1 VHTLEI
7 KRIDFRVNGKGDNA
21 LAESMLAMNQWL
33 KERPVRPINV
43 ETMVD
48 TSSSTG
54 FAGLGG
60 TVSSGAT
67 GVRLWYVD
75 ID

>member
-1 VHTLEI
+1 MEI
-7 KRIDFRVNGKGDNA
+7 KRIDFLAKGQGANT
-21 LAESMLAMNQWL
+21 LAEAMLAMNQWL
-33 KERPVRPINV
+33 KERAISPINV
-43 ETMVD
+43 ETIMN

-60 TVSSGAT
+60 TVSSGAV

-75 ID
+75 LV